1 MSYQYTVYNNKNNNS
16 VDILQKRMYTFRIKT
31 LPLIITYI
39 FNEYGV
45 KFQLIKIPPQW
56 HEDKRMIISEIFCHM
71 ICTEPLK

>member
-1 MSYQYTVYNNKNNNS
+1 MICKFTLIKSRTMSYQYTVYNNKNNNS

-45 KFQLIKIPPQW
+45 KFQLIKIPPQ
-56 HEDKRMIISEIFCHM
+56 
-71 ICTEPLK
+71 